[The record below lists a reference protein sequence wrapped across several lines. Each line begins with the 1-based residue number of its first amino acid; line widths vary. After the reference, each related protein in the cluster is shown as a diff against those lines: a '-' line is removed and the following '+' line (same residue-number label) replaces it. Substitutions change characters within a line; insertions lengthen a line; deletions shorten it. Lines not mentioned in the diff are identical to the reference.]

1 MDHLPSTK
9 DNEQDPGIQLPSD
22 SSQDDNSGFRS
33 NSVRLAIHIANFS
46 HFFPTPLVLSS
57 PGNTAISDGSEKD
70 FGGQGLMSPDANP
83 DFSFLTHDTLPSDAT
98 VPDLSVMISQIL
110 NSQSF
115 LNNEYQNLTVTQSL
129 GIYQAGQDSLL
140 GFNAARATNNVM
152 LTYHALRSLAV
163 MLQQQQDGSIIVL
176 IFPVFS
182 PSVIS

>member
-33 NSVRLAIHIANFS
+33 NSVRLAIHLANFS

-70 FGGQGLMSPDANP
+70 FGGQGFMSPDANS

-98 VPDLSVMISQIL
+98 VPDLSVMIFQIL

-115 LNNEYQNLTVTQSL
+115 LNNGYQNLTVTQSL

-152 LTYHALRSLAV
+152 LTV